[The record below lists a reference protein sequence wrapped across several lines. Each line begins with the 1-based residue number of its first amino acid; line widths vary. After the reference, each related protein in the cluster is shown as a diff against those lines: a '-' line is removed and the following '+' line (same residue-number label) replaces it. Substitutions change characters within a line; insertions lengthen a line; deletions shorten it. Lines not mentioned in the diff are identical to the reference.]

1 MVKVPLRYIYKKKN
15 YSGVGYATFEK
26 ELYEALRI
34 YNGLEDLPKEIRQFI
49 LQHLVTDEIRI
60 YGFENVTAYMN
71 YKNLIK
77 LLLIALMGAQKFK
90 QGDIPICLN
99 FLDLAAKIE
108 RRYEAVNDSL
118 NNNSIEKIWG
128 DPYPINHFLKA
139 KTGLLLMKD
148 ASQRVLSIDFMD
160 RMNIPQK
167 IAHMEALTDV
177 EQLRNY
183 FHYSLRTLRKSPF
196 YTEDYELELEK
207 AFDNRLVEITD
218 LMLDQTKKQIEL
230 TKDFKKIR
238 SLVVDLMDRSLEI
251 GFNDEQKHRLNDIYE
266 LRKDNLKREK
276 LEEINQFLETINED
290 HDLKDYWD
298 SIKWYLFDNRPYV
311 GKEFESLVAQ
321 KFDQALKKR

>member
-1 MVKVPLRYIYKKKN
+1 M
-15 YSGVGYATFEK
+15 
-26 ELYEALRI
+26 
-34 YNGLEDLPKEIRQFI
+34 
-49 LQHLVTDEIRI
+49 
-60 YGFENVTAYMN
+60 
-71 YKNLIK
+71 
-77 LLLIALMGAQKFK
+77 
-90 QGDIPICLN
+90 LN
-99 FLDLAAKIE
+99 FLDLAEKIE

-118 NNNSIEKIWG
+118 NNNSIEKIWD
-128 DPYPINHFLKA
+128 DPYPINHFFKA
-139 KTGLLLMKD
+139 KTGLILTKD
-148 ASQRVLSIDFMD
+148 QSQRVLSIDFID

-196 YTEDYELELEK
+196 YTEDYEFELEK
-207 AFDNRLVEITD
+207 AFDNRLRELTD

-230 TKDFKKIR
+230 TKDFKKIH

-276 LEEINQFLETINED
+276 LEEINQFLDSINEA

-298 SIKWYLFDNRPYV
+298 SIKWYLLDNRPYV

-321 KFDQALKKR
+321 KFDQALK